1 MHATIDRGVGKPIA
15 CLAFAAMPEGIRY
28 SFF

>member
-15 CLAFAAMPEGIRY
+15 CLAFAAMLAETGY